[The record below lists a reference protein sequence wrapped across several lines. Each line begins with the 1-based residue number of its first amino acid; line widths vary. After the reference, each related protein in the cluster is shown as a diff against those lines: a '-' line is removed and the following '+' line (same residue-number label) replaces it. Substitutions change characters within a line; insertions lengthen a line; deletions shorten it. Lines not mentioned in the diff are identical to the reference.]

1 MIYGLSVQKIG
12 DSLEFRCSE
21 CMRSKAQ
28 HLPLVWK
35 FDNYLKI
42 YCEAHPDNYG
52 QWRSE
57 TEMEQDKIALAKR
70 IGLI

>member
-1 MIYGLSVQKIG
+1 VIYGLSVQKIG
-12 DSLEFRCSE
+12 HSLEFRCSE
-21 CMRSKAQ
+21 CMRSRAYY
-28 HLPLVWK
+28 LPLVWQ

-52 QWRSE
+52 QWPSE
-57 TEMEQDKIALAKR
+57 AEMEQEKISLAKR